1 MVNNMK
7 LEWITY
13 RVNNL
18 NNALDFYENIL
29 GLELNARFKVSETM
43 ELAFLK
49 LDNTQIELIE
59 DKERIESFNA
69 NEVSI
74 GLEIKNTDEW
84 LKYLSEKDI
93 EVIGSMK
100 QGANLVFTFIK
111 DYDGNAIQLVEH
123 V

>member
-1 MVNNMK
+1 MK

-18 NNALDFYENIL
+18 NKALDFYENIL

-43 ELAFLK
+43 EIAFLK

-59 DKERIESFNA
+59 DKERPESLNS
-69 NEVSI
+69 NEVCI

-84 LKYLSEKDI
+84 LNYLKEKDI
-93 EVIGSMK
+93 EVTCSIK
-100 QGANLVFTFIK
+100 QGPNLIFTFIK

>member
-1 MVNNMK
+1 MK